1 MFEVMLAAAAFA
13 GPALAMDDQHAVR
26 SAGEG
31 LTESARFPWYDSATG
46 RVIPINVRPNPAPP
60 KIRNWERALPK
71 KRSSGS
77 WRWLADVLELLVWV
91 VLGILLV
98 ALLVLIVR
106 AFYQRRI
113 RMWVL
118 AGAESAREE
127 AATDADR
134 VEKLPFAVKRPQ
146 SDLLGEARRNYQA
159 GNYAEAIIYL
169 FSYQLVHLDKHDL
182 VRLARGKTNR
192 QYLREVRGLPTLV
205 CIVSDTMIRFEEV
218 FFGGHGLDRDQFE
231 SCWNRLDQFHG
242 EVENAAAASTA

>member
-1 MFEVMLAAAAFA
+1 MCEVMFAAALLASA
-13 GPALAMDDQHAVR
+13 GLAMDDQQAVR

-31 LTESARFPWYDSATG
+31 LTESARFPWYDSANG
-46 RVIPINVRPNPAPP
+46 RLIPVNVRPNPAPP
-60 KIRNWERALPK
+60 KIRNWERAMPK
-71 KRSSGS
+71 KRRSVS
-77 WRWLADVLELLVWV
+77 WRWPADVLELLVWV

-118 AGAESAREE
+118 AGADAARED

-134 VEKLPFAVKRPQ
+134 VEQLPFAVKRPQ
-146 SDLLGEARRNYQA
+146 SDLLGEARRNYEA
-159 GNYAEAIIYL
+159 GNYGEAIIYL

-182 VRLARGKTNR
+182 VRLAKGKTNR
-192 QYLREVRGLPTLV
+192 QYLREVRGLPKLV
-205 CIVSDTMIRFEEV
+205 RIVGDTMIYFEEV
-218 FFGGHGLDRDQFE
+218 FFGGHAVDRAQFE
-231 SCWNRLDQFHG
+231 SCWNQLDQFHG